1 MGSDTGINPAEK
13 RSIPMKSFLLIW
25 LINSISLLVV
35 VNIVSGISV
44 SSWQTAIVAA
54 LVLGLLNAFLRPLII
69 FLTLPV
75 NILTL
80 GLFTLLVNGFMFYL
94 AAMLVRG
101 FVIAGYWNAFLGA
114 LVFSIISFLLNVLIS
129 SQ

>member
-1 MGSDTGINPAEK
+1 MGSDAGINPAEK

-25 LINSISLLVV
+25 FINCISLLVV

-44 SSWQTAIVAA
+44 SNWQTAIIAA

-114 LVFSIISFLLNVLIS
+114 LVFSVISFLLNLLIRS
-129 SQ
+129 D

>member
-25 LINSISLLVV
+25 FINSISLLVV
-35 VNIVSGISV
+35 VNVVSGISV

-80 GLFTLLVNGFMFYL
+80 GLFTLLINGFMFYL
-94 AAMLVRG
+94 VAMLVRG
-101 FVIAGYWNAFLGA
+101 FVISGYWDAFLGA
-114 LVFSIISFLLNVLIS
+114 LVFSIISFLLNYLIRS
-129 SQ
+129 E